1 MATPLDRSQPGSE
14 SALSFGA
21 MPRPTQISAH
31 IAAAI
36 QERIATGEIP
46 LGARLPS
53 EADLSRDFAVSRP
66 SVREALAALQFV
78 GLVESRRG
86 YGTVVVSR
94 EPTVGGPATGSLRP
108 LGALVDAV
116 DLLEAR
122 LVLEPAAMAI
132 AALDPNPAALASA
145 RELID
150 GMAVAIDDVD
160 LHASTDI
167 RVHHALLDICRNS
180 VLRESARDL
189 LGMALDPILL
199 SSRTKAW
206 SSPELPHVWAAD
218 HSAVHAAIESGHPEA
233 ARAACE
239 SHLAS
244 VATSLALAVQD
255 EPDLLDRVAALARRH
270 AIGARLRLQ
279 PPSDPPPEGR
289 KL

>member
-1 MATPLDRSQPGSE
+1 MVPPANPSHSSSE
-14 SALSFGA
+14 SGLSFGA
-21 MPRPTQISAH
+21 LPRPTQISAH

-36 QERIATGEIP
+36 QERIASGVIP

-94 EPTVGGPATGSLRP
+94 EPTVSGPTTGAPRP

-116 DLLEAR
+116 DLLETR
-122 LVLEPAAMAI
+122 LVLEPAAMAT
-132 AALDPNPAALASA
+132 AARDPHPAALASA
-145 RELID
+145 RDLIE
-150 GMAVAIDDVD
+150 GMAVAIGDVD

-167 RVHHALLDICRNS
+167 RVHHALLDTCRNS

-199 SSRTKAW
+199 SSRTHAW
-206 SSPELPHVWAAD
+206 SSPDLPHVWAAD
-218 HSAVHAAIESGHPEA
+218 HSAVHAAIESGRPEA

-239 SHLAS
+239 NHLAS
-244 VATSLALAVQD
+244 VATSLARAVQD
-255 EPDLLDRVAALARRH
+255 EPDLLGRVEALARRH
-270 AIGARLRLQ
+270 GIGARLRLE
-279 PPSDPPPEGR
+279 PTSDRGPEGSQS
-289 KL
+289 